1 MAIIADTDV
10 IIKSAQRLTASGCG
24 DVIAKVTAVRDWR
37 LAHRIKDEYYGAYAA
52 SLALM
57 SAKLVMEN
65 ADLMKPSGE
74 EGIRVLLE
82 ALISCGV
89 AMAIAGSSRPG
100 SGAEHMFSH
109 ALDSITPN
117 TALHG
122 EQCGVGTIM
131 MAYLY
136 GLDWKR
142 IRDKLEKVGAPTTA
156 KGLGV
161 EPVYIVQALVKARE
175 VRPERYTI
183 LHEKMLDEESARRV
197 AETTGV
203 I

>member
-1 MAIIADTDV
+1 
-10 IIKSAQRLTASGCG
+10 
-24 DVIAKVTAVRDWR
+24 
-37 LAHRIKDEYYGAYAA
+37 
-52 SLALM
+52 M

-65 ADLMKPSGE
+65 AVLIKPTDE
-74 EGIRVLLE
+74 EGLRVLLE

-109 ALDSITPN
+109 ALDSISPN
-117 TALHG
+117 CALHG

-136 GLDWKR
+136 GLDWRR
-142 IRDKLEKVGAPTTA
+142 IRDKLKSVNGPTTA
-156 KGLGV
+156 KELGIKPDDV
-161 EPVYIVQALVKARE
+161 VQALVKARE

-183 LHEKMLDEESARRV
+183 LQKEVLDEDSARKV
-197 AETTGV
+197 AEATEV